1 MLVIYLLSCLLLS
14 HAFGVPLEPF
24 GSTWSETSVF
34 EPFHGPYSAY
44 IASRPA
50 TGEPTITYVVKPTPY
65 PAATTTD
72 VDEPSATDKGGYV
85 QTSMPTTGVK
95 GVGAARMSTGER
107 AQAIAG
113 AAGLGECPTTTIGK
127 PKCYR
132 YAWEFPPKSAWVSL
146 DCLISHAR
154 PRMVTSSNDGPNE
167 ADNAIAA
174 VKSVAGQAGID
185 PRIAFAVMM
194 QESSGKVRPVIGDAG
209 KSYGLFQV
217 QRPGIP
223 LCNTYAK
230 NQCPKSVI
238 TSQVENGIY
247 GHNGTSTPPQA
258 PGLAYWMRAQGG
270 YVGRAVRGYNTG
282 SVPNPNDLTD
292 ATATRSYASD
302 IANRLVGGLLGVQHK
317 RTCPT
322 F

>member
-1 MLVIYLLSCLLLS
+1 MLGHVHLSSLFPAHGMYSCTTLCVMQAARRFFLAPLLLPPLHSSQVREAACFLAQLPTKALHLCIMLVIYLLSCLLLS

-185 PRIAFAVMM
+185 PYVF
-194 QESSGKVRPVIGDAG
+194 
-209 KSYGLFQV
+209 
-217 QRPGIP
+217 
-223 LCNTYAK
+223 
-230 NQCPKSVI
+230 CP
-238 TSQVENGIY
+238 
-247 GHNGTSTPPQA
+247 
-258 PGLAYWMRAQGG
+258 RA
-270 YVGRAVRGYNTG
+270 
-282 SVPNPNDLTD
+282 
-292 ATATRSYASD
+292 
-302 IANRLVGGLLGVQHK
+302 
-317 RTCPT
+317 
-322 F
+322 